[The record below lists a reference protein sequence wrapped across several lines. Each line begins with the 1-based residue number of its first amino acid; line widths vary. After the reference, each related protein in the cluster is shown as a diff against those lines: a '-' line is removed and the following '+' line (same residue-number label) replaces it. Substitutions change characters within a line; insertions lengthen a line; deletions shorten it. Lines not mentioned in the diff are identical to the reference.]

1 MSYQYWKNRGE
12 TRDLFISLKH
22 AYHGDTLGGHG
33 GGGSGRLPTPSSR
46 TSWFSS
52 SKPTL
57 PPVGPVPW
65 DGPAPTCHI
74 ECSGRLEDLLRESG
88 HRVAAVIVE
97 PMVQGA
103 GGMIIWPVEF
113 LNLVRELTRRHGTLL
128 IADEVF
134 TGFGRTGKMFACEH
148 GPVTPDLMCLSKALT
163 GGYLPLAATLV
174 TEPLY
179 QVFLS
184 EDRGRGFL
192 HGHSY
197 TANPLGCAVALESLA
212 LFDQERRLDRV
223 ARLEELFT
231 ERLARIAG
239 MPGCGGGSR
248 HRSAGGDGTA
258 TRARG
263 RLP

>member
-1 MSYQYWKNRGE
+1 M
-12 TRDLFISLKH
+12 
-22 AYHGDTLGGHG
+22 
-33 GGGSGRLPTPSSR
+33 
-46 TSWFSS
+46 
-52 SKPTL
+52 
-57 PPVGPVPW
+57 
-65 DGPAPTCHI
+65 
-74 ECSGRLEDLLRESG
+74 
-88 HRVAAVIVE
+88 AAVIVE

-113 LNLVRELTRRHGTLL
+113 LNLVRELSRRQGTLL

-179 QVFLS
+179 QAFLS

-212 LFDQERRLDRV
+212 LFDEERRLERV

-239 MPGCGGGSR
+239 MPAVAEVRGIGALAVMELQPEREGGYLDSR
-248 HRSAGGDGTA
+248 SPRLIQAFLEKGILLRPLGNVLYFLPPYVIEDREAHRAFDVIEEVLASVV
-258 TRARG
+258 
-263 RLP
+263 